1 MSNNSIRKAAVLIG
15 LSIAMGGLS
24 GANAATTCT
33 VEGAQSQNPAAKIE
47 LLFSSTDDMTDVCD
61 ANDGTTSL
69 VTDASRS
76 ASDTMSSSSSSAQ
89 SDPSS
94 GTVTNMDF
102 FPSSS
107 MGSGFTPTFAIIN
120 PQPPVNSGP
129 FGPSGFFDIVQG
141 GATPAGS
148 TGGGKTGD
156 TASSEGGGN
165 GSGNTGGAANGSGGG
180 QGGGGATSSDAGGTA
195 SGKAGGTGSGKP
207 GGDPVLTSLTSLSV
221 ASTLDESGKAM
232 VQGLR
237 SGADPISTSAT
248 PLPAALPLFA
258 AGIGG
263 LGLLYWCR
271 KRNVRAVAVA

>member
-15 LSIAMGGLS
+15 LSIAMGGFS
-24 GANAATTCT
+24 EANAATTCT

-47 LLFSSTDDMTDVCD
+47 VLFSSTDGMTDVCD
-61 ANDGTTSL
+61 ANAGTTSL
-69 VTDASRS
+69 ATDASVS
-76 ASDTMSSSSSSAQ
+76 ASDTMSSSFSSAQ

-107 MGSGFTPTFAIIN
+107 MGSGFTPPVAIIN

-129 FGPSGFFDIVQG
+129 FGPLGFSDIVQG
-141 GATPAGS
+141 GTTPAGA
-148 TGGGKTGD
+148 TGGGKTLG
-156 TASSEGGGN
+156 TASSEG
-165 GSGNTGGAANGSGGG
+165 GGAANGSGGG

-195 SGKAGGTGSGKP
+195 SGKAGGSGSGKP
-207 GGDPVLTSLTSLSV
+207 AGDPVLTSLTSLSV
-221 ASTLDESGKAM
+221 VSTLDESGKGMA
-232 VQGLR
+232 QGLR
-237 SGADPISTSAT
+237 SGADPISASAT

-263 LGLLYWCR
+263 FGLLYWCR
-271 KRNVRAVAVA
+271 KRNGRAVA